1 MENDMVSLGLYFEV
15 MDSEIYGGKGTIGYA
30 SIIVDL
36 TLGSLDKSDVYKF
49 AEEQRKNFAKLCSV
63 EDDKVKI
70 ISRPS
75 YEENVVE

>member
-36 TLGSLDKSDVYKF
+36 TLGSLD
-49 AEEQRKNFAKLCSV
+49 
-63 EDDKVKI
+63 
-70 ISRPS
+70 
-75 YEENVVE
+75 